1 MLEAASLP
9 SFGHFMS
16 FAQCRPLASNAR
28 LLGVAL
34 SVALGLGGGC
44 PHRAAGTLPPL
55 EIAASPDVHAEA
67 DFRAARDALNSGDL
81 ATASARFRA
90 FIEAWPHDPLAP
102 MARLELGRIDMR
114 LGALDAAI
122 RWFEG
127 VATSPDPALKER
139 GRMYAAVARARAGQ
153 YLDALPTLRALVGR
167 TIDPAETALVLS
179 TIALAEAALGNR
191 LAALEARDREL
202 RGELAP
208 DERKA
213 AQAAITEL
221 TKSLTPDLELPRAYE
236 SLPRDGV
243 AWAEV
248 ATRWLR
254 ANEVQGNAARVQ
266 EIAQDMRDESI
277 PIDEELSALI
287 LRAERAGDI
296 DTSVIGAILP
306 LSGRGREVGEGAQR
320 GLMLA
325 SGLPSDQER
334 PPNTPRIVFR
344 DDGGRPETARA
355 ALEDL
360 VASHRVIAVVG
371 PVSTPLA
378 KDLEQRAR
386 ELGVP
391 LLSLSPS
398 SAPPTDAKD
407 PVFHLVGSARDEAQ
421 ALAKVALDSGARR
434 FVMLH
439 AVGGYGDVMRGAFE
453 AVLKARPGTT
463 LDVVT
468 YPGTSTSFV
477 NEAFAVAKLAPDALI
492 LADAA
497 ARVALLA
504 PALAAK
510 GVWPANQ
517 VVKAGEGRAIPWLVP
532 SVGFDRSLIQS
543 SRRYLQGA
551 VFAVPFDPALSPG
564 FTDAYRD
571 QWGAEPNVFSA
582 LAYDAYGLIQAALAS
597 GAKTRESVATALHTV
612 RAEHPVSAVG
622 MLNVDHTAS
631 TPVRLETLVDQAFV
645 PAPTRR

>member
-1 MLEAASLP
+1 MLP
-9 SFGHFMS
+9 SFGQLMG
-16 FAQCRPLASNAR
+16 ATQRRPRTANAG
-28 LLGVAL
+28 LVAVAL

-44 PHRAAGTLPPL
+44 PHRAAGVLPPL
-55 EIAASPDVHAEA
+55 ETAASPDVHAEA
-67 DFRAARDALNSGDL
+67 DFRAARDALDSGDL
-81 ATASARFRA
+81 ATANRRFRA
-90 FIEAWPHDPLAP
+90 FIEVWPHDPLAP
-102 MARLELGRIDMR
+102 MARLELGRID
-114 LGALDAAI
+114 LKQGDLDSAI

-127 VATSPDPALKER
+127 VAKTPDPALKER
-139 GRMYAAVARARAGQ
+139 GRMYAAVARSRAGAH
-153 YLDALPTLRALVGR
+153 LDALSTLRGLVGR

-179 TIALAEAALGNR
+179 TIAVSEAALGNR

-202 RGELAP
+202 RGELAA

-213 AQAAITEL
+213 AEAAVSDL

-236 SLPRDGV
+236 ILPRDGD
-243 AWAEV
+243 AWAVV
-248 ATRWLR
+248 ASRLLR
-254 ANEVQGNAARVQ
+254 VSEAQGNATRVQ
-266 EIAQDMRDESI
+266 DIAQDMRDESI

-296 DTSVIGAILP
+296 DSSVIGAILP

-325 SGLPSDQER
+325 SGLPSDAER

-378 KDLEQRAR
+378 KELEQRAR

-398 SAPPTDAKD
+398 SAPPSDAND

-421 ALAKVALDSGARR
+421 ALARVALDSGARR

-439 AVGGYGDVMRGAFE
+439 AVGAYGDVMRGAFE
-453 AVLKARPGTT
+453 TALKARPGST

-468 YPGTSTSFV
+468 YPATSTSFV
-477 NEAFAVAKLAPDALI
+477 NEAVAVAKLAPDALI

-504 PALAAK
+504 PALAAE
-510 GVWPANQ
+510 GVWPAQ
-517 VVKAGEGRAIPWLVP
+517 QPVKAGDGRAIPWLVP
-532 SVGFDRSLIQS
+532 SVGFDPSLVQS

-551 VFAVPFDPALSPG
+551 VFAVPFDPALSPE
-564 FTDAYRD
+564 FTSAYRN

-582 LAYDAYGLIQAALAS
+582 LAHDAYGLIRAALAS
-597 GAKTRESVATALHTV
+597 GAKTRESVTEALHTV
-612 RAEHPVSAVG
+612 RVERPVSAVG
-622 MLNVDHTAS
+622 MLNTSHTAS
-631 TPVRLETLVDQAFV
+631 TPVRLETLIDQAFV
-645 PAPTRR
+645 PAPPARR